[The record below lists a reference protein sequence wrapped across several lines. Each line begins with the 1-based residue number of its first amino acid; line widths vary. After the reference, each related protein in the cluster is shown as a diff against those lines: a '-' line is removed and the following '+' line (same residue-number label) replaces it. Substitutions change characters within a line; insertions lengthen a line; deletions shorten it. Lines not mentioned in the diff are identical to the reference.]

1 MKYPISAIL
10 LAFTSIAFTACNK
23 EEITDNATSVQD
35 FTSLKV
41 DGVYL
46 EDTESGGGYVSGSN
60 VASVSGDFAD
70 GSVLFIM
77 VEDAGT
83 NGDYT
88 LDAATDDCVYTTSD
102 GVIYSLSNGA
112 SHISF
117 TIDEIQ
123 ADGVIRGLKGSF
135 EGELYSASGDVIAIT
150 EGAFSDL

>member
-1 MKYPISAIL
+1 MKFSLSAIL
-10 LAFTSIAFTACNK
+10 PTVIFIAFTACNK
-23 EEITDNATSVQD
+23 EETINDPTGVQD

-41 DGVYL
+41 DGVYM

-83 NGDYT
+83 TGNYT
-88 LDAATDDCVYTTSD
+88 LDPATDDCVYTT
-102 GVIYSLSNGA
+102 GAGEIYSLSNGA

-123 ADGVIRGLKGSF
+123 ADGVIRGLAGSF
-135 EGELYSASGDVIAIT
+135 DGELYSASGEVIAIT
-150 EGAFSDL
+150 EGTFSDL